1 MKRGKRSDVEQEA
14 WFVGQI
20 ELFCVHKKWGF
31 QEAFCPHNSPHNPE
45 AEGSSPSSATIRKA
59 LISKDIEAFS
69 CFCTKIHHS

>member
-31 QEAFCPHNSPHNPE
+31 QEAFCPHNSPHKPMSITWHLDRPIAANFLKK
-45 AEGSSPSSATIRKA
+45 TNK
-59 LISKDIEAFS
+59 LMV
-69 CFCTKIHHS
+69 